1 MTKKFRDAVVA
12 LVALLVSSAGVAAE
26 AQAVGD
32 EDRGTELAREAFDLS
47 RKGDQEAAIAKY
59 REALEIA
66 PDLHGARFA
75 MARLFAGLS
84 RFEESRAEF
93 ASLVEVNPQDGAARR
108 GEVTALLFLGRWQE
122 ARKKLEEGLAA
133 LPRDGQQAHLLAR
146 VLASAPDDAV
156 RDGRLALEL
165 AVRVYDVQRIPVVA
179 ETVAMAF
186 AETGEFDKAAR
197 MQGKIVKDAEAA
209 GNDPELEGKKAR
221 LDAYNRSEPWR
232 ASSPVEVIQSTELPE
247 GG

>member
-1 MTKKFRDAVVA
+1 MRNRMRGMA
-12 LVALLVSSAGVAAE
+12 LAFMALLMSSGTIM
-26 AQAVGD
+26 AQATGD
-32 EDRGTELAREAFDLS
+32 EARGTELAQEAFDLS

-59 REALEIA
+59 REALDIA

-84 RFEESRAEF
+84 RFEEARAEF
-93 ASLVEVNPQDGAARR
+93 SILVGVNPQDGASRR

-122 ARKKLEEGLAA
+122 ARKKLEEGLVA

-146 VLASAPDDAV
+146 MLASSPDSAV
-156 RDGRLALEL
+156 RDGQMALEL

-186 AETGEFDKAAR
+186 AENGEFDKAVR
-197 MQGKIVKDAEAA
+197 MQSKIVREAEAA
-209 GNDPELEGKKAR
+209 GSDPLLAAKKAR
-221 LDAYNRSEPWR
+221 LDAYNRGEPWR
-232 ASSPVEVIQSTELPE
+232 APSPVEVIQSTELPE